1 MVFASPAA
9 PSDLGGITSYTALM
23 SSPASQASPFVA
35 PPEHTP
41 AAVVEALRPELR
53 ERFLAEYG
61 AALDEAKTTLDLAKV
76 NEVVEEWWRTAW
88 VQRDPQFWQSARWAE
103 RGERGEPVD
112 LDALRR

>member
-1 MVFASPAA
+1 
-9 PSDLGGITSYTALM
+9 M
-23 SSPASQASPFVA
+23 SSPANQASPFVA
-35 PPEHTP
+35 PPERTP
-41 AAVVEALRPELR
+41 AAVAEALRPELR
-53 ERFLAEYG
+53 EQFLAEYG

-103 RGERGEPVD
+103 RSERGEPVD

>member
-1 MVFASPAA
+1 
-9 PSDLGGITSYTALM
+9 M

-35 PPEHTP
+35 PPERTP
-41 AAVVEALRPELR
+41 AAVAEALRPELR

-76 NEVVEEWWRTAW
+76 NQVVEEWWRTAW
-88 VQRDPQFWQSARWAE
+88 VQRDPQFWQSVRWAE